1 MAEGVADKRSVIKN
15 LQKIQ
20 ITNDA
25 KYQAKKEAD

>member
-20 ITNDA
+20 ITNDV
-25 KYQAKKEAD
+25 KYMMLNIRC